1 MSSWDVLSLR
11 GRGGTHPVQFYSCLL
26 GAIHLLIR
34 ISAGSEWKLQERSV
48 LLAFVAES
56 IKMQNKEL
64 DAICLSVDGNRR

>member
-1 MSSWDVLSLR
+1 MWSVSEGEGAHIQCSF
-11 GRGGTHPVQFYSCLL
+11 TACLL